1 MHPKHV
7 PQGICEGNEA
17 FSADARSVSEVQ
29 VLLHAE
35 MKKLNFAQH
44 LQRKGVAEML

>member
-7 PQGICEGNEA
+7 PQGVCEGNGA
-17 FSADARSVSEVQ
+17 FSADTRSVSEVQ

-35 MKKLNFAQH
+35 MKQLIFAQH